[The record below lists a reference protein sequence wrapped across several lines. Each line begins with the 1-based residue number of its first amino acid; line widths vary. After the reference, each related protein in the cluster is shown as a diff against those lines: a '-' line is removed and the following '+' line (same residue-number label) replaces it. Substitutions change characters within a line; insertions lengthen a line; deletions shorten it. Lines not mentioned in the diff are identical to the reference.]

1 MIIMEDNMN
10 RDDVSILKSV
20 QKNTEMAMKAIDTIE
35 PKVQNR
41 ELAMLLTKTSQ
52 KYSDLH
58 QRAVSSLVEAK
69 AGTYKGSTMENMMLV
84 GGIHANTLM
93 NSSTSHIAELMIN
106 GSNMGITDLNKAM
119 NHHKEGGKASMEI
132 ARELLELEKY
142 NLEEYKKYL

>member
-1 MIIMEDNMN
+1 MEEFMN

-20 QKNTEMAMKAIDTIE
+20 QKNTEMAMKAIETIE
-35 PKVQNR
+35 PKVQDR
-41 ELAMLLTKTSQ
+41 DLAMLLANTTQ

-58 QRAVSSLVEAK
+58 QKTISSLAESK
-69 AGTYKGSTMENMMLV
+69 SKPYKGSAMENMMLV
-84 GGIHANTLM
+84 GGIHANTLL

-119 NHHKEGGKASMEI
+119 NHHKECGKASKEI
-132 ARELLELEKY
+132 AKELLDLEKY